1 MALKAGHM
9 ALLRTEKRVFQR
21 LLKIEPKDLAPVIA
35 SDFSYSRNLTS
46 EVKSY
51 W

>member
-1 MALKAGHM
+1 MAIKAGHM

-21 LLKIEPKDLAPVIA
+21 LLKIEPKDLVPKIA
-35 SDFSYSRNLTS
+35 SDFLSSRNLTT
-46 EVKSY
+46 EVQSY